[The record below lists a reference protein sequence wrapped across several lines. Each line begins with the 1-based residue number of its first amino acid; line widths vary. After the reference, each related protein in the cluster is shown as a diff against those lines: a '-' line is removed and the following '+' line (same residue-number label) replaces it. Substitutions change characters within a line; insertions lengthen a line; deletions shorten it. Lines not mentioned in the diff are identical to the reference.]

1 MVESDPPRFVC
12 SSITMFLRLHNA
24 QCCKVDMQ
32 SSHDALWLRFGC
44 KVKVGDNGHFGF
56 KTDFLLVRQAH
67 ADGQLLVVRTAG
79 HGEDCSKQPLF

>member
-1 MVESDPPRFVC
+1 
-12 SSITMFLRLHNA
+12 
-24 QCCKVDMQ
+24 MQ

-67 ADGQLLVVRTAG
+67 ADGQL
-79 HGEDCSKQPLF
+79 